1 MLHYSAKIAR
11 LDMGDFFGQKMATKL
26 PRFFQATSLV
36 FKTYEQ
42 SVVQRF
48 MALKSNLQFE
58 PRLKNVFK
66 TTGMDK
72 KNKRDDMSIRKC

>member
-1 MLHYSAKIAR
+1 MDVALFGKDCTPRYGGFFWAK
-11 LDMGDFFGQKMATKL
+11 KMATKL
-26 PRFFQATSLV
+26 PRFFSQATSLV

-58 PRLKNVFK
+58 PRLKNVLK
-66 TTGMDK
+66 DHRNG
-72 KNKRDDMSIRKC
+72 